1 VVTIDNETQ
10 KIVSEKEKME
20 NENFGENPEYAFKVF
35 DIERKHS
42 RDKIGNSKNLISR
55 LENMKAN
62 SRDINVIN
70 KDLRVGL
77 NEDGVLI
84 LKTRTGENLQ
94 FTRSGFTQ
102 FCSKYEVPSNYMKK
116 CIMRDKSK
124 LALKNLNLWIKHS
137 KPEKENLIRIY
148 NERVRGFLSDKYS
161 VMDNSEAVNDLNYAI
176 VNSSDMTYTIERSAL
191 NEEKMNLR
199 LVREEQ
205 ININGEILHVG
216 FRLKNSEV
224 GLHKLELE
232 LLLYKQICTNG
243 MIFGGGSGYFYS
255 RKHLGGNNDFRG
267 DFNSLITTIPKAIEY
282 VKNSV
287 EIGMN
292 KQLNSERIQLALDKF
307 CDKFKIEDNEEE
319 REKIYSLAKNYD
331 SNMWGV
337 SNAITEY
344 AQNFSVEDQEEAEK
358 YSARLI
364 FR

>member
-1 VVTIDNETQ
+1 
-10 KIVSEKEKME
+10 
-20 NENFGENPEYAFKVF
+20 
-35 DIERKHS
+35 
-42 RDKIGNSKNLISR
+42 
-55 LENMKAN
+55 
-62 SRDINVIN
+62 
-70 KDLRVGL
+70 
-77 NEDGVLI
+77 
-84 LKTRTGENLQ
+84 
-94 FTRSGFTQ
+94 
-102 FCSKYEVPSNYMKK
+102 
-116 CIMRDKSK
+116 
-124 LALKNLNLWIKHS
+124 
-137 KPEKENLIRIY
+137 
-148 NERVRGFLSDKYS
+148 
-161 VMDNSEAVNDLNYAI
+161 
-176 VNSSDMTYTIERSAL
+176 
-191 NEEKMNLR
+191 
-199 LVREEQ
+199 
-205 ININGEILHVG
+205 
-216 FRLKNSEV
+216 
-224 GLHKLELE
+224 
-232 LLLYKQICTNG
+232 